1 MYNLIGILAIFVLSS
16 TILTF
21 AIAIGAYAHFRI
33 KYAKDLKLTTRNRVY
48 YANKSEEA
56 AGKIIAERRCKEDL
70 EQEQRNN
77 TIRIRNQIKWY

>member
-33 KYAKDLKLTTRNRVY
+33 KYAKDLNVSTRNRIY
-48 YANKSEEA
+48 YAKSAAEA
-56 AGKIIAERRCKEDL
+56 AGKIIAEQKCAEDL